1 MRAIQCVPAIVVG
14 RRTLVREGI
23 SSLLHDTIYN
33 VVVTSPTVSDLT
45 EIPLP
50 TGWPALAILG
60 ISGDFDHAVEE
71 VHALR
76 QQLPACTIVVVGEL
90 TGELNG
96 EEILRN
102 GANGV
107 LLNVS
112 SREVLLKVLELSFLD
127 QQIIVVGPR
136 TARNGCDDNV
146 ATIAPDLI
154 PSSNGGDFEVS
165 GASPHQLSEREQEI
179 LLLVAHGSTNK
190 SIARVVSIAEGT
202 VKAHLKTILRK
213 LSVRNRT
220 QAALWAVENGLLNQ
234 GPHEVQARHVGDE
247 G

>member
-1 MRAIQCVPAIVVG
+1 MRSIQSVPAIVIG
-14 RRTLVREGI
+14 KRTLVREGI
-23 SSLLHDTIYN
+23 SSLLHDTIYS
-33 VVVTSPTVSDLT
+33 VVITSPTVSDLA

-50 TGWPALAILG
+50 TGRPALAILG
-60 ISGDFDHAVEE
+60 IAADFDDAIEE
-71 VHALR
+71 VQALR
-76 QQLPACTIVVVGEL
+76 QQLPTCTIVVVGEL
-90 TGELNG
+90 IGEVNG

-127 QQIIVVGPR
+127 QQLIVVGPR
-136 TARNGCDDNV
+136 TASNVCDENV
-146 ATIAPDLI
+146 VTIAPELR
-154 PSSNGGDFEVS
+154 PSSNGDDFEAS
-165 GASPHQLSEREQEI
+165 SASPHQLSEREQEI

-190 SIARVVSIAEGT
+190 SIARAVSIAEGT

-234 GPHEVQARHVGDE
+234 GLHEVQPRHVGDE